1 LKPNTAIQNDG
12 LYEKLPHPVLWQVNA
27 QGMRSDHPV
36 DRQSER
42 YRIMIY
48 GDSEVFGI
56 SVPIED
62 TIASQMEALDSRV
75 EALNLGVFGYN
86 AAQVAEHVERT
97 APLYHPDMVV
107 YVVNENDTYDAI
119 KPAPIVALSKVLQLI
134 YFGYRVFYVEPEQRL
149 LRYAPERLAA
159 LNRELGRV
167 AAWCAQHDVPVLFA
181 LFSHLTS
188 CPSSIVGESASMWT
202 FVAIAL
208 PPATGT
214 APCRTPR
221 SPAPSTASPSS
232 PAASHTASGCPPA

>member
-1 LKPNTAIQNDG
+1 
-12 LYEKLPHPVLWQVNA
+12 
-27 QGMRSDHPV
+27 
-36 DRQSER
+36 
-42 YRIMIY
+42 MIY

-56 SVPIED
+56 SVPIGG

-181 LFSHLTS
+181 LFKWDHEPAQLADLKKRYAPGEAKNMKFRLTLMDLDAATAGERKLDHHLTS
-188 CPSSIVGESASMWT
+188 SGYRKIA
-202 FVAIAL
+202 VALCDAIS
-208 PPATGT
+208 G
-214 APCRTPR
+214 
-221 SPAPSTASPSS
+221 
-232 PAASHTASGCPPA
+232 SHASGCIPPGS